1 MTAHA
6 KIQDGRRDFDFFQG
20 SWNVLH
26 RRLTLRGA
34 GSDEWD
40 EFTGTTHCRLL
51 MGGLCNVDE
60 NDMPARGFQGLT
72 FRTFNI
78 ERREWSIYWVNS
90 TAGVLQEPVF
100 GRFEDGVGRF
110 YGVDVDNGRP
120 VQVIYIWKDITP
132 TSAHWAQAF
141 SYDAGRSWEVNWT
154 MEFSR
159 AE

>member
-6 KIQDGRRDFDFFQG
+6 KIQDGRRDFDFLQG
-20 SWNVLH
+20 RWNVLH
-26 RRLTLRGA
+26 RRLALRGA
-34 GSDEWD
+34 GSDGWD
-40 EFTGTTHCRLL
+40 EFEGTTHCQTL

-60 NDMPARGFQGLT
+60 NEMPSRGFQGLS

-90 TAGVLQEPVF
+90 DAGVLQEPVF

-120 VQVIYIWKDITP
+120 VQVIYVWKDITP
-132 TSAHWAQAF
+132 TSAHWAQAY
-141 SYDAGRSWEVNWT
+141 SYDGGRSWEVNWT
-154 MEFSR
+154 MAFSR

>member
-6 KIQDGRRDFDFFQG
+6 KIQDGRRDFDFLKG
-20 SWNVLH
+20 RWTVLH

-34 GSDEWD
+34 SSDDWD
-40 EFTGTTHCRLL
+40 EFSGTSCCQTL

-120 VQVIYIWKDITP
+120 VKVIYIWTDITP
-132 TSAHWAQAF
+132 QSAHWAQAF

-154 MEFSR
+154 MEFAR

>member
-1 MTAHA
+1 MTAHT

-20 SWNVLH
+20 RWQVHH
-26 RRLTLRGA
+26 RRLVLRGT

-40 EFTGTTHCRLL
+40 AFDGTTECRTL

-60 NDMPARGFQGLT
+60 NDMPTRGFQGLT

-110 YGVDVDNGRP
+110 YGVDIDNGRP
-120 VQVIYIWKDITP
+120 VQVIYVWKDITP

-154 MEFSR
+154 MQFIR

>member
-6 KIQDGRRDFDFFQG
+6 KIQDGRRDFDFLQG
-20 SWNVLH
+20 RWNVLH

-34 GSDEWD
+34 GSDAWD
-40 EFTGTTHCRLL
+40 EFEGAVHCQTL

-60 NDMPARGFQGLT
+60 NDISSRGFQGLS

-90 TAGVLQEPVF
+90 DAGVLQEPVF

-141 SYDAGRSWEVNWT
+141 SYDGGRSWEVNWT
-154 MEFSR
+154 MAFSR